1 MAPSEKDGDARG
13 QDHGL
18 GGDLGAYLGLGST
31 LAGTLLV
38 TLGAGYWLDK
48 KFGTQPILFLVGA
61 GLGLAAAAYHTY
73 KMYLLMMG
81 RNR

>member
-1 MAPSEKDGDARG
+1 MPPAEKDGDAPG
-13 QDHGL
+13 SKSGL
-18 GGDLGAYLGLGST
+18 RDVAPYLGLGST

-48 KFGTQPILFLVGA
+48 KLGTEPVLFLVGA
-61 GLGLAAAAYHTY
+61 ALGLAAAAYHLY
-73 KMYLLMMG
+73 KMYLLMTS

>member
-1 MAPSEKDGDARG
+1 MPPSEKDGDAPGQQRG
-13 QDHGL
+13 Q
-18 GGDLGAYLGLGST
+18 GDLGTYLGLGST
-31 LAGTLLV
+31 LAGTLLLTV
-38 TLGAGYWLDK
+38 GAGYWLDK

-61 GLGLAAAAYHTY
+61 GLGLAAAAYHIY